1 MSHETGNSST
11 MSTPT
16 ARCRL
21 CRDRV
26 LGHLTYIRGYNEF
39 ILIVWIF
46 LAHFFLFSS
55 WNSSLKSLSFIQDLN
70 KILPILLIGRVC

>member
-1 MSHETGNSST
+1 MSHETGNSSKL
-11 MSTPT
+11 SAPT
-16 ARCRL
+16 ARCG
-21 CRDRV
+21 DRV
-26 LGHLTYIRGYNEF
+26 LGHLTYIRGFNEF
-39 ILIVWIF
+39 TLIMWIF

>member
-11 MSTPT
+11 MSAPT
-16 ARCRL
+16 ARCG
-21 CRDRV
+21 DRV

-46 LAHFFLFSS
+46 LAHFFLDFS

-70 KILPILLIGRVC
+70 KILPILLFGRVC